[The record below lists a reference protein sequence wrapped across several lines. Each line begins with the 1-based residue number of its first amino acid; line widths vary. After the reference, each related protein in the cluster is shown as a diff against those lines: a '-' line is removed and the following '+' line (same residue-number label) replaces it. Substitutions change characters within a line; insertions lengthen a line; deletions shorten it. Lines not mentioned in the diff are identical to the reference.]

1 MRARAT
7 QVQPLDGRAVAAPT
21 RYGTHE
27 QNLVESELSVVEA
40 LLGHLELH
48 LVRPNLQYLGDA
60 LCERVLRSRR
70 HVLDVQLEA
79 VAVRALHPDVPGRGS
94 SAVVCV
100 VVGPLQGFAG
110 GGGAVGR
117 GKL

>member
-40 LLGHLELH
+40 LLGRLQLH
-48 LVRPNLQYLGDA
+48 LVRPNLQYVGDA
-60 LCERVLRSRR
+60 FCEPVQRPRW
-70 HVLDVQLEA
+70 HVLDVQLQT
-79 VAVRALHPDVPGRGS
+79 VAVGVARPIRATGDAGR
-94 SAVVCV
+94 ARRTRR
-100 VVGPLQGFAG
+100 P
-110 GGGAVGR
+110 
-117 GKL
+117 